1 LDPELLR
8 LRFPDQGALER
19 EIAANLR
26 YGRVFVSK
34 LLEFPMLTHGV
45 VVIVH
50 PVTQHELRLPAQIV
64 MVNNDGP
71 MFGTGLALRAFGQP
85 EIEQL
90 EAFARETGPA
100 APVRMARSA
109 AAESQRNMPAA
120 SAARE
125 KERPRSPSSAV
136 NVGVGRAARE
146 VQAAPAPAR
155 PHSASSAA
163 NRAVQR
169 PAQEINRPGS
179 ISQPIAARP
188 RTASSATIPA
198 VRQPVPP
205 TAAEPARKVSGTG
218 HWAVSRPVAEDDW
231 SDFEHGPAAVP
242 PAQPAAKAADTNAGF
257 VQEAPTAKSAAVLP
271 AVKVPQA
278 KPREP
283 IVMKKLGPAVAE
295 DDWSDFEHGPEP
307 STAAKPA
314 ATPPR
319 AAAAEQPALE
329 PENEDGFTIS
339 YEPGSPSD
347 PPPSPSFATHP
358 HEAVT
363 RRPPPPKD
371 GSDP

>member
-45 VVIVH
+45 VVVVH
-50 PVTQHELRLPAQIV
+50 PVSQRELRLPAQIV

-100 APVRMARSA
+100 AAVRTARSA
-109 AAESQRNMPAA
+109 AAESQRSMPAA
-120 SAARE
+120 SAARD

-136 NVGVGRAARE
+136 NVAVGRPARE
-146 VQAAPAPAR
+146 VQAAPSR
-155 PHSASSAA
+155 PHSASSAS

-205 TAAEPARKVSGTG
+205 AAAEPARKVSGTG
-218 HWAVSRPVAEDDW
+218 HWAVSRPMAEDDW
-231 SDFEHGPAAVP
+231 SDFEHEAAPGP
-242 PAQPAAKAADTNAGF
+242 PAQAAAKVVDTNAGF
-257 VQEAPTAKSAAVLP
+257 AQEAPTAKSAAVMP
-271 AVKVPQA
+271 AVKLPQA

-283 IVMKKLGPAVAE
+283 IVVKKLGPAVAE

-314 ATPPR
+314 VTPPR
-319 AAAAEQPALE
+319 SAAAEQPVLE
-329 PENEDGFTIS
+329 AENEDGFTIS
-339 YEPGSPSD
+339 YEPGSASD